1 MPNTFL
7 KIAAALACI
16 AAVHPA
22 QAAGSSA
29 AFASLKQFAM
39 TTTGSIPSAPA
50 AGGFCLAADE
60 SAPTKGT
67 VAFYAHL
74 DMPSIDL

>member
-7 KIAAALACI
+7 KIAATIAVI

-29 AFASLKQFAM
+29 AFGSFKQFAM
-39 TTTGSIPSAPA
+39 TTTGSIPAERVTN
-50 AGGFCLAADE
+50 GFCFAAE
-60 SAPTKGT
+60 ETAPSKGA
-67 VAFYAHL
+67 VAFFAHL
-74 DMPSIDL
+74 DMPSIEL